1 MEPDIVW
8 LMVSVYAVVGSVA
21 LSVKFPTPLNRAGI
35 VLTAIA
41 GAWGCLNVLVAAMH
55 VAGVEVPLALVFGLG
70 ITGPVFLVW
79 MFLASPCRWVRSS
92 PFIRKPGVY
101 YNQDAG
107 KPLVRAR

>member
-1 MEPDIVW
+1 MDADAIWLIVS
-8 LMVSVYAVVGSVA
+8 LYVVVGSVA
-21 LSVKFPTPLNRAGI
+21 LSLKFPTPLNRAGV

-41 GAWGCLNVLVAAMH
+41 GAWACLNVLVSAMR
-55 VAGVEVPLALVFGLG
+55 VADVEVPLGLIFALGASSPLFM
-70 ITGPVFLVW
+70 VW